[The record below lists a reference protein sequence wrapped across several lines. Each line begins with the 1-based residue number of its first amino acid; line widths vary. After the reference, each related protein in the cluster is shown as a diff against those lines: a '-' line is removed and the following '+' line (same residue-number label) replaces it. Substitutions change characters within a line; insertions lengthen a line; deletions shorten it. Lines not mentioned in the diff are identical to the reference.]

1 MIVSYKEGVNMLAD
15 AGGIGYGEY
24 LQVKNVKHRIDTVYI
39 FNGKKIKCF
48 LAIKTDFRLFLD
60 PKIAVW
66 ILITLAEY

>member
-39 FNGKKIKCF
+39 FNGKNKMFFWPLK
-48 LAIKTDFRLFLD
+48 L
-60 PKIAVW
+60 
-66 ILITLAEY
+66 ILGYF